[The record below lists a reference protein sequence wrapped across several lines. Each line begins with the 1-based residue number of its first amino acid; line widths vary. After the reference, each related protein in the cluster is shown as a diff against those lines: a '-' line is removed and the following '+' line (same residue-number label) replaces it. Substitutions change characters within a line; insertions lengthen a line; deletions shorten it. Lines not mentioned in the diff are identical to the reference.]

1 MSDPDEPAVKVTL
14 GVIYEQLLA
23 VRDDVRELKPLPPRV
38 EDHEARLRQIEER
51 EDLTRRVVAM
61 EQRIENLQ
69 RLVWAL
75 PAPALLVAVIA
86 IALPIITSK

>member
-1 MSDPDEPAVKVTL
+1 MSADSDEPAVKVTL
-14 GVIYEQLLA
+14 STIYQQLVEMDKKL
-23 VRDDVRELKPLPPRV
+23 DPIPPRV
-38 EDHEARLRQIEER
+38 DDHEKRLREIEER